1 LEFRVTAVNPLDHAE
16 EIKQLFVADERP
28 EFVPF
33 FDRAY
38 AAGVQ
43 AGGGSWVGCDP
54 DGHIVMHLACFP
66 RRFRFGERDVV
77 GGLMRD
83 ALVARP
89 YRSFFPA
96 HALIKRATEDTRA
109 RGSMDFVYTNPN
121 RHAKAVM
128 DLCGFAQIGT
138 LERYVLPV
146 GHRRWIVDRPI
157 GLVHAGVRLVRGG
170 ATLVPR
176 AASEFSAVEFASPP
190 GDSPRLRPYHNAAQ
204 YLARLEGYPAAADW
218 WFTLKE
224 NGAGAAGLLVRGP
237 DSSCLA
243 DLYAVR
249 RDPRLPLAR
258 LISSLA
264 VAVRA
269 NRCTRLQ
276 VWTLAESL
284 FATEVRRSGF
294 VPRQEA
300 APLVATALTP
310 NGQAV
315 LHAAHLWEI
324 TSLDCDH

>member
-1 LEFRVTAVNPLDHAE
+1 
-16 EIKQLFVADERP
+16 
-28 EFVPF
+28 
-33 FDRAY
+33 
-38 AAGVQ
+38 
-43 AGGGSWVGCDP
+43 
-54 DGHIVMHLACFP
+54 M
-66 RRFRFGERDVV
+66 
-77 GGLMRD
+77 
-83 ALVARP
+83 
-89 YRSFFPA
+89 
-96 HALIKRATEDTRA
+96 
-109 RGSMDFVYTNPN
+109 
-121 RHAKAVM
+121 
-128 DLCGFAQIGT
+128 
-138 LERYVLPV
+138 
-146 GHRRWIVDRPI
+146 
-157 GLVHAGVRLVRGG
+157 RGG

-204 YLARLEGYPAAADW
+204 YLARLEGYPAAGDW

-237 DSSCLA
+237 DSSGLA

-258 LISSLA
+258 LISGLA

-310 NGQAV
+310 SGQAV

>member
-1 LEFRVTAVNPLDHAE
+1 MEFRVTAVNPLDHAE
-16 EIKQLFVADERP
+16 EIKQFFVAHERP

-43 AGGGSWVGCDP
+43 AGGGSWVGRDP

-96 HALIKRATEDTRA
+96 HTLIKRATEDTRA
-109 RGSMDFVYTNPN
+109 RGSMDYIYTNPN
-121 RHAKAVM
+121 RQAKAVM
-128 DLCGFAQIGT
+128 DVCGFVQVGT

-146 GHRRWIVDRPI
+146 GHRHWIVDRPI
-157 GLVHAGVRLVRGG
+157 GLVHAGARLVRGG
-170 ATLVPR
+170 PTLVSR
-176 AASEFSAVEFASPP
+176 AASEFSAVEFDSPT

-237 DSSCLA
+237 DSSGLA

-249 RDPRLPLAR
+249 RDPRSPLGR
-258 LISSLA
+258 LISGLA
-264 VAVRA
+264 VAMRA
-269 NRCTRLQ
+269 TACTRLQ

-284 FATEVRRSGF
+284 FAREVRHAGF
-294 VPRQEA
+294 VPRREA

-310 NGQAV
+310 SGAAV
-315 LHAAHLWEI
+315 LQAAHLWEI